1 MTERI
6 LLAMSGGVD
15 SSTAAALLK
24 DQGFDVVG
32 CSMQLWNQRRNVSDG
47 EPAQGRCCSIDDV
60 YDARRVAHHL
70 EIPFYVVNLEED
82 FERQV
87 VAPFMREYIRGRTP
101 SPCVLCNTFL
111 KFDRLIEFADQIGMH
126 KVATGHYARVERDA
140 AGGGRYRLLRGVDP
154 LKDQSYFLFE
164 LRQDQLARISFPLGD
179 MRKEQIREI
188 ARTRKILT
196 ADKRDSQEI
205 CFIPDGDYAAFIARH
220 AEEVVF
226 SSEPGFRIL
235 YDGVSAPGPIVD
247 TSGNRLGSHPGALHY
262 TVGQRRGLGLSAAS
276 PRYVVRVDAETNT
289 VVVGDKDELLAD
301 SLTADRVNWIAGKP
315 PARARIQ
322 ARIRS
327 RHDLAPAEISF
338 IEPGKAQVEFDEP
351 QMSVTSGQAVVF
363 YDGEEVLGGGWIQ

>member
-32 CSMQLWNQRRNVSDG
+32 CSMQLWNQRRNASDG
-47 EPAQGRCCSIDDV
+47 EPTQGRCCSIDDV

-87 VAPFMREYIRGRTP
+87 VAPFMREYMLGRTP

-126 KVATGHYARVERDA
+126 KVATGHYARVESDA
-140 AGGGRYRLLRGVDP
+140 AGSGRYRLLRGVDP

-164 LRQDQLARISFPLGD
+164 LRQDQLARISFPLGG

-235 YDGVSAPGPIVD
+235 YDGVSGPGPIVD
-247 TSGNRLGSHPGALHY
+247 TGGNRLGSHPGALHY
-262 TVGQRRGLGLSAAS
+262 TVGQRRGLGLSAPS

-289 VVVGDKDELLAD
+289 VVVGDRDELLAD
-301 SLTADRVNWIAGKP
+301 SLKADRVNWIAGEP
-315 PARARIQ
+315 PARARVQ
-322 ARIRS
+322 VRIRS
-327 RHDLAPAEISF
+327 RHDSAPAEISF
-338 IEPGKAQVEFDEP
+338 IEPGKALVEFDQP